1 MKLYT
6 PRDGPH
12 EYPAAPAVKNEGRIS
27 IGKDDAARALA
38 GDDENAVAGAVISA
52 TLSISD
58 DKWVLAKLEQLVKHD
73 SAVVR
78 SAAARSCGHLA
89 RIHGVDEA
97 RAALLKLMLEPLTR
111 DPATSDAAREALDNV
126 ETFSR

>member
-1 MKLYT
+1 M
-6 PRDGPH
+6 
-12 EYPAAPAVKNEGRIS
+12 
-27 IGKDDAARALA
+27 GKDDAARALS
-38 GDDENAVAGAVISA
+38 GEDENVVAGAVISA

-58 DKWVLAKLEQLVKHD
+58 DKWVLAKLEQLVKHG
-73 SAVVR
+73 SPVVR

-97 RAALLKLMLEPLTR
+97 RALFLKAMLEPLTR
-111 DPATSDAAREALDNV
+111 DPATSTAAREALDEV